1 MLDAAETGRGFLMDD
16 FTWISDSPQMTYDF
30 GKYLGENLQPGN
42 LVALCGELGA
52 GKTCLTQ
59 GIARGLGVPEEYRV
73 TSPTF
78 TIINEY
84 PGRLTLYHLDLYR
97 LSGVRDLDEIGY
109 EDCFNDHGV
118 VVMEWAEKIK
128 EVLPEGA
135 LFIEITYIDDNRRK
149 IVISHNRQEITRLF
163 RDRSANKNEK
173 WEAGS
178 ECQ

>member
-1 MLDAAETGRGFLMDD
+1 MLNVAEASCGFFMND
-16 FTWISDSPQMTYDF
+16 FIWISDSQQETYHF
-30 GKYLGENLQPGN
+30 GKFLGENLQPGD

-59 GIARGLGVPEEYRV
+59 GIARGVGVPEGYRI

-109 EDCFNDHGV
+109 EDCFNRNGV
-118 VVMEWAEKIK
+118 VVVEWAEKIT
-128 EVLPEGA
+128 EVLPENA
-135 LFIEITYIDDNRRK
+135 FYIFITYVNEHRRK
-149 IVISHNRQEITRLF
+149 IVLSHNR
-163 RDRSANKNEK
+163 NKIFDLL
-173 WEAGS
+173 
-178 ECQ
+178 

>member
-1 MLDAAETGRGFLMDD
+1 MLDGAEEYCGFSRDD
-16 FTWISDSPQMTYDF
+16 FTIISNSPQDTYDF
-30 GKYLGENLQPGN
+30 GKFLGENLKPGN

-109 EDCFNDHGV
+109 EECFNGHGV
-118 VVMEWAEKIK
+118 VVIEWAEKIK
-128 EVLPEGA
+128 EVIPEGA
-135 LFIEITYIDDNRRK
+135 LFISITYIDENRRK
-149 IVISHNRQEITRLF
+149 IVISHNREEIARLF
-163 RDRSANKNEK
+163 RDRSDNKKEK
-173 WEAGS
+173 WEAGC

>member
-1 MLDAAETGRGFLMDD
+1 MLEATEACCGFSLDD
-16 FTWISDSPQMTYDF
+16 STWISDSPQQTYDF

-42 LVALCGELGA
+42 LLALCGELGA

-59 GIARGLGVPEEYRV
+59 GIARGLGVPEEYGV

-109 EDCFNDHGV
+109 EDCFNDRSV
-118 VVMEWAEKIK
+118 DVMEWAEKIK
-128 EVLPEGA
+128 EVLPAGA
-135 LFIEITYIDDNRRK
+135 FFIFLTYIDENRRK
-149 IVISHNRQEITRLF
+149 IVLSRNRKEINRFLIELI
-163 RDRSANKNEK
+163 AKKEK
-173 WEAGS
+173 WEVDSG
-178 ECQ
+178 CQ

>member
-1 MLDAAETGRGFLMDD
+1 MLDVADTCCGFSMDD
-16 FTWISDSPQMTYDF
+16 FTWISDSPQETYNF
-30 GKYLGENLQPGN
+30 GKFLGESLQPGD
-42 LVALCGELGA
+42 LVALFGELGA

-73 TSPTF
+73 ISPTF

-84 PGRLTLYHLDLYR
+84 PGRLTLYHLDMYR

-109 EDCFNDHGV
+109 DDCFNDRGV

-135 LFIEITYIDDNRRK
+135 LFIFLTYINENRRK
-149 IVISHNRQEITRLF
+149 IVLSHNRKEINRLF
-163 RDRSANKNEK
+163 IEQS
-173 WEAGS
+173 
-178 ECQ
+178 

>member
-1 MLDAAETGRGFLMDD
+1 MLDVAETCCGFSMDD
-16 FTWISDSPQMTYDF
+16 FTWISDSPQETYNF
-30 GKYLGENLQPGN
+30 GKFLGENLQPGD
-42 LVALCGELGA
+42 LVALFGELGA

-84 PGRLTLYHLDLYR
+84 PGRLTLYHLDMYR
-97 LSGVRDLDEIGY
+97 LSGVRDLDEIDY
-109 EDCFNDHGV
+109 DDCFNDRGV

-135 LFIEITYIDDNRRK
+135 LFILLTYINENRRK
-149 IVISHNRQEITRLF
+149 IVLSHNRKELNRLF
-163 RDRSANKNEK
+163 IERS
-173 WEAGS
+173 
-178 ECQ
+178 

>member
-1 MLDAAETGRGFLMDD
+1 MLDAITDD
-16 FTWISDSPQMTYDF
+16 RHPLDAVTWISDSPQDTYNF
-30 GKYLGENLQPGN
+30 GKFLGENLQPGD

-59 GIARGLGVPEEYRV
+59 GIARGLEVPEGYRI

-97 LSGVRDLDEIGY
+97 LTGVADLDEIGY
-109 EDCFNDHGV
+109 EDCFNDQGGV

-128 EVLPEGA
+128 EVLPEDTY
-135 LFIEITYIDDNRRK
+135 FIFLTY
-149 IVISHNRQEITRLF
+149 V
-163 RDRSANKNEK
+163 NEK
-173 WEAGS
+173 QRKMVLSPNWKGIDRFFRPGLE
-178 ECQ
+178 

>member
-1 MLDAAETGRGFLMDD
+1 MDEVIL
-16 FTWISDSPQMTYDF
+16 ISDSAQQTHDL
-30 GKYLGENLQPGN
+30 GKYLGESLRPGD

-59 GIARGLGVPEEYRV
+59 GIARGLGVPEAYRV

-84 PGRLTLYHLDLYR
+84 PGRLILYHLDLYR

-109 EDCFNDHGV
+109 DDCFNQRGV
-118 VVMEWAEKIK
+118 VVMEWAEKIR

-135 LFIEITYIDDNRRK
+135 LFITITYIDEQRRK
-149 IVISHNRQEITRLF
+149 IVVSPNCETIARLF
-163 RDRSANKNEK
+163 SNWISNKQEK

>member
-1 MLDAAETGRGFLMDD
+1 MLDPTETCGGFSRED
-16 FTWISDSPQMTYDF
+16 FTLISDSPQETYNF
-30 GKYLGENLQPGN
+30 GKFLGEKLQPRD

-84 PGRLTLYHLDLYR
+84 PGRLTLYHLDMYR

-109 EDCFNDHGV
+109 DDCFNDRGV

-128 EVLPEGA
+128 EVLPETA
-135 LFIEITYIDDNRRK
+135 FFISLTYISENKRK
-149 IVISHNRQEITRLF
+149 IVLSHNRKEINRLF
-163 RDRSANKNEK
+163 TEK
-173 WEAGS
+173 S
-178 ECQ
+178 

>member
-1 MLDAAETGRGFLMDD
+1 MLDDVEGCCGVSRDD
-16 FTWISDSPQMTYDF
+16 ITVISDSPQETYNF
-30 GKYLGENLQPGN
+30 GKFLGENLQPGN
-42 LVALCGELGA
+42 LVALSGELGA

-59 GIARGLGVPEEYRV
+59 GIARGLGVPEEYLV
-73 TSPTF
+73 ASPTF

-118 VVMEWAEKIK
+118 VVIEWAEKIK
-128 EVLPEGA
+128 EVLPERS
-135 LFIEITYIDDNRRK
+135 LFIAITYIDENRRK
-149 IVISHNRQEITRLF
+149 IVLTPNDGGIVRLIKE
-163 RDRSANKNEK
+163 RGYHKNEK
-173 WEAGS
+173 WEVGS

>member
-1 MLDAAETGRGFLMDD
+1 MLDVAENYCGFSMDD
-16 FTWISDSPQMTYDF
+16 FTWISDSPQQTYDF
-30 GKYLGENLQPGN
+30 GKYLGENLHPGN

-84 PGRLTLYHLDLYR
+84 PGRITLYHLDLYR
-97 LSGVRDLDEIGY
+97 LSGVKDLDEIGY
-109 EDCFNDHGV
+109 DDCFHDRGV

-135 LFIEITYIDDNRRK
+135 LFIFLTYIDENRRN
-149 IVISHNRQEITRLF
+149 IVVSHNREEIARLF
-163 RDRSANKNEK
+163 RDRSYNKKEK
-173 WEAGS
+173 GEADS

>member
-1 MLDAAETGRGFLMDD
+1 MLEAAETSGGFSVDDD
-16 FTWISDSPQMTYDF
+16 FTWISESPQDTYNL
-30 GKYLGENLQPGN
+30 GKFLGENLQPGD

-59 GIARGLGVPEEYRV
+59 GIARGLGVPEEYRI

-84 PGRLTLYHLDLYR
+84 PGRLTLYHFDLYR
-97 LSGVRDLDEIGY
+97 LTGVADLDEIGY
-109 EDCFNDHGV
+109 EDCFNDGGGV

-135 LFIEITYIDDNRRK
+135 YFIFLTYVDENRRK
-149 IVISHNRQEITRLF
+149 IVLSHNWKGINRFFLSGAK
-163 RDRSANKNEK
+163 RS
-173 WEAGS
+173 
-178 ECQ
+178 

>member
-1 MLDAAETGRGFLMDD
+1 MLDAADYRSGFTMDNRIW
-16 FTWISDSPQMTYDF
+16 FSDSPQETYDF
-30 GKYLGENLQPGN
+30 GKYLGENLQPGD

-59 GIARGLGVPEEYRV
+59 GIARGLGVPDDYQV

-97 LSGVRDLDEIGY
+97 LSGIQDLDEIGY
-109 EDCFNDHGV
+109 EDCFNDRGV

-128 EVLPEGA
+128 EVLPAGA
-135 LFIEITYIDDNRRK
+135 FFICITYVSESRRK
-149 IVISHNRQEITRLF
+149 IVFSHNR
-163 RDRSANKNEK
+163 KNV
-173 WEAGS
+173 
-178 ECQ
+178 